1 LATTRKE
8 QTLDEV
14 TRLLEAIR
22 EGDGSARTRLAVLL
36 YTELR
41 GLARYYFAGE
51 RAGHTLQP
59 TALVHEA
66 FLRLVGQKNANWQDR
81 AHFVAS
87 AAQVMRRILT
97 DHARAKRT
105 AKRGGAQF
113 QITLDEGLAGIPGQS
128 VDVLALG
135 EAMDRLGRL
144 DARQNQI
151 VEMHFFGGLS
161 FEEIGGVLNISA
173 RTAKRDW
180 RIARAFLHAELSA
193 ASDTGA

>member
-1 LATTRKE
+1 MRRE

-14 TRLLEAIR
+14 NRLLEAIR
-22 EGDGSARTRLAVLL
+22 EGDEAARPRLAVVL
-36 YTELR
+36 YSELR
-41 GLARYYFAGE
+41 GIARYYLAEE

-66 FLRLVGQKNANWQDR
+66 FLRLVGQKNASWQDR

-87 AAQVMRRILT
+87 AAQAMRRILT
-97 DHARAKRT
+97 DHARAKRSV
-105 AKRGGAQF
+105 KRGGAQF
-113 QITLDEGLAGIPGQS
+113 QVTLDEGIAGTAGPS
-128 VDVLALG
+128 VDVLALD

-161 FEEIGGVLNISA
+161 FEEIGGVLNISP
-173 RTAKRDW
+173 RTVKRDW
-180 RIARAFLHAELSA
+180 RMARAFLHAELSA
-193 ASDTGA
+193 GSEASA